1 MHLGIRVLLAFF
13 VLSGLTAWF
22 VLREVLGEVQPAVRE
37 VVEELLVD
45 TAHLVAEMATDE
57 LQQGADLAPLAARL
71 QRFSQR
77 EVDARIWGLRK
88 QRLDLRI
95 YLTDAQG
102 RVLVDTG
109 SPSSVGQDYS
119 QWNDVLR
126 TLRGGYGARTSSAPG
141 GAVMQ
146 VAAPVHDVQGR
157 LIGVASVGKPSQALA
172 MIIERAE
179 RRVARLGAV
188 LLAASLLL
196 GGTVTAWL
204 ILSVRRLRVYA
215 LQVQAGSA
223 SQAPPLAGELGE
235 LASAMDAMRRRLEG
249 REHWE
254 RRVRALT
261 HELKSPLT
269 GLRGAGELLQ
279 EELPAADRQR
289 FAQQVVEQSE
299 RLQQLVERLL
309 ELSKLEARA
318 PGGEGD
324 PLRMDRLLQE
334 AARELAPRLQQRQ
347 LRLRGLDALPA
358 VGLRGD
364 AEALQLMLHN
374 VLGNAIDFAPAGSA
388 IEITLQRHGQLA
400 SLTLR
405 DHGPGVP
412 SELLA
417 RLGEPWLSTARPD
430 GRKGSGLGLAIAR
443 QVAALHQAELHFEA
457 AEPGLRVRFTFRSHS
472 P

>member
-22 VLREVLGEVQPAVRE
+22 VLRVVLGEVQPAVRE

-45 TAHLVAEMATDE
+45 TAHLVAELAADE
-57 LQQGADLAPLAARL
+57 LQQGANLAPLAARL
-71 QRFSQR
+71 QRLGQR

-95 YLTDAQG
+95 YVTDLQG
-102 RVLVDTG
+102 RVLIDTAT
-109 SPSSVGQDYS
+109 PSSVGQDYS

-126 TLRGGYGARTSSAPG
+126 TLRGDYGARTSG
-141 GAVMQ
+141 GVMQ
-146 VAAPVHDVQGR
+146 VAAPVFDAGGR
-157 LIGVASVGKPSQALA
+157 RIAVVSVGKPSASLEA
-172 MIIERAE
+172 FIGRAE

-188 LLAASLLL
+188 LLAVSLLL
-196 GGTVTAWL
+196 GGAVTAWL
-204 ILSVRRLRVYA
+204 ILSVRRLRAYA

-223 SQAPPLAGELGE
+223 AQAPRLAGELGE
-235 LASAMDAMRRRLEG
+235 LARAMDAMRARLEG

-318 PGGEGD
+318 PALDAE
-324 PLRMDRLLQE
+324 PLRLDRLLQTV
-334 AARELAPRLQQRQ
+334 AAQLAPRLQQRQ
-347 LRLRGLDALPA
+347 LRLSGLEALPPIL
-358 VGLRGD
+358 LRGD
-364 AEALQLMLHN
+364 AEALQLLAHN
-374 VLGNAIDFAPAGSA
+374 LLANAIDFAPAGTA
-388 IEITLQRHGQLA
+388 IELQLQRHGQLA
-400 SLTLR
+400 TLSVR
-405 DHGPGVP
+405 DQGPGLP
-412 SELLA
+412 PELMSQ
-417 RLGEPWLSTARPD
+417 LGQPWFSLPRPD

-443 QVAALHQAELHFEA
+443 QVAALHQGELRFEA
-457 AEPGLRVRFTFRSHS
+457 AAPGLRVLFTFRSHS